1 MFPHRVCWADLSQ
14 TKNSYSRICLFEVP
28 IIQVS
33 EGPILGHVGSILSH
47 LEVMLGKLL
56 PMLHFERSWTS
67 PKPNPSHAI
76 LAGKHGQPKPLL
88 MFLLKACRPS
98 HHFKGM
104 LGLCWATALGES
116 GPIAWPLRHWG
127 HFNLRGCVGPV
138 SLYVVPMLGH
148 SQMHLPSHLQFPAL
162 YWQIWTNVWRR
173 ALHFSVGHRDN
184 KKATAK
190 PPVSFCG
197 LVLEAFWKTHTRTNS
212 ESNPYTHSGKVFH
225 IFVHSPWSEDRSPR
239 STVSGLEGFV
249 FFHFDLTVNMHDLKP
264 VLYKCLN

>member
-1 MFPHRVCWADLSQ
+1 MLVWGSHHTSFGGAYIGPCWVYFESFGGDVGQTPPHASFWKVLNLSQ
-14 TKNSYSRICLFEVP
+14 TKPFPRHSCWEAWAAQTPPYVSFEGLPPFPPFQRYVGL
-28 IIQVS
+28 V
-33 EGPILGHVGSILSH
+33 LGHSAGGS
-47 LEVMLGKLL
+47 V
-56 PMLHFERSWTS
+56 
-67 PKPNPSHAI
+67 
-76 LAGKHGQPKPLL
+76 
-88 MFLLKACRPS
+88 
-98 HHFKGM
+98 
-104 LGLCWATALGES
+104 
-116 GPIAWPLRHWG
+116 PIAWPLRHWG